1 MKTRESKKN
10 EYWNHFLEQKNFH
23 FFGFTKIRLE
33 RAKKIIWHDKD
44 FWWDVL
50 DRHPGMK
57 MTPDEMKTNELDQY
71 GHEYEYLNFIIMV
84 YFSFKK
90 SLTFLQK
97 QLLFIIQK
105 E

>member
-71 GHEYEYLNFIIMV
+71 GHCIGNMAGMIMQVLIDEKII
-84 YFSFKK
+84 K
-90 SLTFLQK
+90 
-97 QLLFIIQK
+97 
-105 E
+105 